1 MISGKTMKQI
11 ISKIAKTTIPSK
23 AIQKSKK
30 EIADAVYKSVE
41 KEVQKYSEVVELEFG
56 GSYAKDTWLSKNADI
71 DIFIKF
77 KKNISEEK
85 LEIISKKIGFESLKK
100 YSPYVRYSQHPYVEA
115 KIKDT
120 KINIVPCY
128 DVKISEWKSAAD
140 RSPFHTKFMKKSL
153 TLKMKNEVRILK
165 TFLKSNKIY
174 GAEIAKQGFSGYV
187 SEVLIFEFGSFE
199 NLIKSI
205 SKIKEK
211 QIIGK
216 TSRSFDTEIIV
227 IDPIDSNRN
236 LAAAISN
243 ENIGKFILICRALKE
258 KPSLEFF
265 KNKKSKISN
274 KFWNNLLIVK
284 FQFKARSPD
293 IIWGQIKRATSTLST
308 QLELE
313 GFRVLRSKSHTDQQK
328 DAYLVF
334 FLESTVISEIYQKK
348 GPEFF
353 REDSVR
359 SFISKNLKDAELVW
373 IGNNTKIISLE
384 KRKYTN
390 AEKFMKEF
398 LKKNLKVGIPKGLQ
412 NDFKRGFEVFVGNKT
427 LSKSIKEEVSEV
439 ISVDGTLL
447 YFN

>member
-1 MISGKTMKQI
+1 MVSSKTMKQI

-23 AIQKSKK
+23 VIQKSKK
-30 EIADAVYKSVE
+30 EIADTVYKLVE

-128 DVKISEWKSAAD
+128 DVKIGEWKSAAD

-153 TLKMKNEVRILK
+153 TLKMKNEVKILK

-174 GAEIAKQGFSGYV
+174 GAEIAKQGFSGYI
-187 SEVLIFEFGSFE
+187 SEVLILEFGSFE

-216 TSRSFDTEIIV
+216 TSRSFDTEIII

-243 ENIGKFILICRALKE
+243 ENIGKFILICRAFK
-258 KPSLEFF
+258 KNPSLKFF

-274 KFWNNLLIVK
+274 KLWNNLLIVK

-308 QLELE
+308 QLELG
-313 GFRVLRSKSHTDQQK
+313 GFTVLRSKSYTDQQK
-328 DAYLVF
+328 DAYLIF
-334 FLESTVISEIYQKK
+334 FLESTLISEIYQKK

-353 REDSVR
+353 REDSAR

-373 IGNNTKIISLE
+373 IGKSTKIISLE

-412 NDFKRGFEVFVGNKT
+412 SDFKGGFQVFVGNKT